1 KGLAQP
7 ATVNAEAYEEYL
19 RGRDRFARFIFR
31 TVSAED
37 CAAAIAHFARAIE
50 LDPEFGLAYDG
61 LGAAHVNRAFKGLGG
76 VEDFEQAE
84 SAFHRALEIDPNIIE
99 ARMLSVFVLLW
110 RGQKQKAREE
120 VARARRE
127 MPNEAVVH
135 FVKAALHRLDGEYD
149 RALRSYDRLVHL
161 DPASF
166 VVVSYNRALIF
177 LYQAKY
183 AEAMREVDRAA
194 SVEPSNPLLRSIRAL
209 LLFYGGDFEQAVSLL
224 QEVLAQHPNLHGVRP
239 LLAMCLTAQGEP
251 AAALAE
257 LNDDVRRTASVDPD
271 IAYGVASVYAQQGL
285 LDDAFDWLRRSIAL
299 GNSNKFWFEHDP
311 NLQRLREDGRFAE
324 MIESM

>member
-1 KGLAQP
+1 MI
-7 ATVNAEAYEEYL
+7 
-19 RGRDRFARFIFR
+19 RGRPHEAPD
-31 TVSAED
+31 E
-37 CAAAIAHFARAIE
+37 
-50 LDPEFGLAYDG
+50 
-61 LGAAHVNRAFKGLGG
+61 AFL
-76 VEDFEQAE
+76 
-84 SAFHRALEIDPNIIE
+84 ID
-99 ARMLSVFVLLW
+99 A
-110 RGQKQKAREE
+110 Q
-120 VARARRE
+120 
-127 MPNEAVVH
+127 
-135 FVKAALHRLDGEYD
+135 
-149 RALRSYDRLVHL
+149 RS
-161 DPASF
+161 F
-166 VVVSYNRALIF
+166 
-177 LYQAKY
+177 
-183 AEAMREVDRAA
+183 

-271 IAYGVASVYAQQGL
+271 IAYGVASVYAEQGL

-311 NLQRLREDGRFAE
+311 NLQSLREDARFAE